1 MKIKLIVAALIGL
14 VIGSLVGSMG
24 SAYFATSTMSSILV
38 GAWRDNAN
46 HMLTDTTIYLR
57 LLDEGKTDALKQ
69 VLLGSLNASTLTLAA
84 RQENNVYDSAPLKKQ
99 IELVNQIKSVQ
110 EDQSEI
116 GKMAADARKRI
127 LDNN

>member
-1 MKIKLIVAALIGL
+1 MKIKLTIAALIGL
-14 VIGSLVGSMG
+14 VIGSLVGGMG

-46 HMLTDTTIYLR
+46 NVLTDTTIYLHW
-57 LLDEGKTDALKQ
+57 LDEGKTDALKQ
-69 VLLGSLNASTLTLAA
+69 ALLSRLNASTLVLAA
-84 RQENNVYDSAPLKKQ
+84 REKHSVYDSAPLKKQ

-127 LDNN
+127 LAAD